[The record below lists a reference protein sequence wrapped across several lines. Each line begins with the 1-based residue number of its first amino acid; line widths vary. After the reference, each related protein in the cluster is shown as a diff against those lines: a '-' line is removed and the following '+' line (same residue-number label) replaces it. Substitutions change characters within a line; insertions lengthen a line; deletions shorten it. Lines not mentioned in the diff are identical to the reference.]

1 VLKEGSPVALAWRVD
16 YAVFFAV
23 PISTLFI
30 AKERATE
37 AVPVRGKVEAVRER
51 EEQERLK
58 WKKRVLMQKTQSQK
72 YEVIF
77 LACTIGR
84 KISSQLQLS

>member
-1 VLKEGSPVALAWRVD
+1 MLKEGSPVALAWRVD

-37 AVPVRGKVEAVRER
+37 AVPVRGKVEAVGERVER
-51 EEQERLK
+51 ENKERK
-58 WKKRVLMQKTQSQK
+58 ES
-72 YEVIF
+72 
-77 LACTIGR
+77 
-84 KISSQLQLS
+84 